1 MREFVESFVY
11 AYVSGN
17 PISLSGGLGW
27 VRSSHFCKVQPSL
40 NSTPEPLTIDFMDK
54 RILIILSVKN
64 LHTKS
69 NYKIVLN
76 QKIYPLASNGY

>member
-17 PISLSGGLGW
+17 PISLSGEAGVGEEQ
-27 VRSSHFCKVQPSL
+27 SFFCKVQPSL

-54 RILIILSVKN
+54 RE
-64 LHTKS
+64 
-69 NYKIVLN
+69 Y
-76 QKIYPLASNGY
+76 